1 VIGLVIIAGIIW
13 VGPPKDPLPPA
24 AEEQNADSSA
34 QKASSS
40 MTTQTESDQDNPL
53 PKVVHVPNGDVQ
65 DDAEAYRKKLIWIL
79 KQSDSVRGTDK
90 KRFGQGLWLFKAL
103 LERAA
108 EAGYQGGVGA
118 HFVDLVDREMKAAGL
133 DGIP

>member
-24 AEEQNADSSA
+24 AEEQNANSSA

-53 PKVVHVPNGDVQ
+53 PKVVYVPNGDVQ
-65 DDAEAYRKKLIWIL
+65 TTQRLIE
-79 KQSDSVRGTDK
+79 KN
-90 KRFGQGLWLFKAL
+90 
-103 LERAA
+103 
-108 EAGYQGGVGA
+108 
-118 HFVDLVDREMKAAGL
+118 
-133 DGIP
+133 